1 MPKRKAVTLKD
12 AGYQPSMAELRRH
25 VKIKSSPQQLAKAV
39 VQNVEV
45 KFLK

>member
-1 MPKRKAVTLKD
+1 MKKEAITLKET
-12 AGYQPSMAELRRH
+12 GYQPSMAELRRK